1 MLHARCFKGIMDQKR
16 RRLKGK
22 QPIPA
27 DDDDD
32 DDLQVLNVTLCAM
45 FLMRAYSYGLH
56 PKELKS
62 MLSMGVPI
70 ALFNILWVLQNKS
83 ASDGYSLDFIEFF
96 SGCGQIRDALLRRG
110 QFCTGF
116 DITDDETFEN
126 FISAAGLLCAI
137 ELMRLLRRY
146 GGCHWATVCSSW
158 VWICRST
165 TKRSMAF
172 PLGIEPRCRAVEA
185 GKIMVS
191 NMAVLL
197 LWALAK
203 KVSWVVEQPGTSLM
217 FEHPRFKQ
225 VKDAMRSSTDPRFQW
240 TTETVYMGAHGA
252 NSSKPTMLVASSPW
266 IRGLVVP
273 LTEADKLRMGENDEE
288 IVTRDDAGGITGGK
302 DLKATQEYPRG
313 YGEAVAKEW
322 MDFNEAPIEV
332 SDSDT
337 DNESEIVYPEATHDL
352 WLDSSLSGVCKLL
365 GVPAH
370 VLLR

>member
-1 MLHARCFKGIMDQKR
+1 MLHARCFKGIMDKKR

-22 QPIPA
+22 QTVPA
-27 DDDDD
+27 DDH

-83 ASDGYSLDFIEFF
+83 ASDGYS
-96 SGCGQIRDALLRRG
+96 
-110 QFCTGF
+110 
-116 DITDDETFEN
+116 
-126 FISAAGLLCAI
+126 
-137 ELMRLLRRY
+137 RRY

-165 TKRSMAF
+165 TKRSIAF
-172 PLGIEPRCRAVEA
+172 PLGIEPRCKAVEA
-185 GKIMVS
+185 GNIMVS

-217 FEHPRFKQ
+217 FEHPRLKQ

-240 TTETVYMGAHGA
+240 TTETICMGAHGA

-273 LTEADKLRMGENDEE
+273 LTEADKIRVGENDEDNHSISHMSDISSGE
-288 IVTRDDAGGITGGK
+288 LMQRFPPSKAVDNTFVAALYKALCCGCCRRTCFIVK
-302 DLKATQEYPRG
+302 Q
-313 YGEAVAKEW
+313 
-322 MDFNEAPIEV
+322 
-332 SDSDT
+332 
-337 DNESEIVYPEATHDL
+337 VYLA
-352 WLDSSLSGVCKLL
+352 
-365 GVPAH
+365 
-370 VLLR
+370 R